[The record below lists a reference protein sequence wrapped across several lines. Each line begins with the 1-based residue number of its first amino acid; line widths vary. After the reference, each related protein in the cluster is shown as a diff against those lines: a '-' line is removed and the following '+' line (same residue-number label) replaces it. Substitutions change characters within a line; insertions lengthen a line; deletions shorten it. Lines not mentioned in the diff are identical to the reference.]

1 MYKIG
6 YFDDE
11 NREYDN
17 YKIDLKCHGIDLIKV
32 KDVITK
38 SQLRDFILDE
48 KLDAIIIDYDL
59 SKFHNVDLTDGNEL
73 IRYLNVEIP
82 DFPSIILT
90 SFAEDSRNENTVIN
104 ALILDRDVMTS
115 DVDGED
121 YSKFIETITNLI
133 NVFKKR
139 LQLNLDEYKILIAK
153 RQNQLLLSPI
163 EEQRLITLYNILYSY
178 DLIDEINPHLLTSSL
193 GEKLDRVLESIKKL
207 AEEW

>member
-17 YKIDLKCHGIDLIKV
+17 YKIDLKCHDIDLIKV

-38 SQLRDFILDE
+38 SQLRDFILDQ

-59 SKFHNVDLTDGNEL
+59 SKFHNVDLTDGNDL

-115 DVDGED
+115 DVDGEE

-163 EEQRLITLYNILYSY
+163 EEQRLITLYNILHSY

-207 AEEW
+207 AEE

>member
-17 YKIDLKCHGIDLIKV
+17 YKIDLKCHDIDLIKV

-38 SQLRDFILDE
+38 SQLRDFILSE
-48 KLDAIIIDYDL
+48 KLDAIIIDYNL

-121 YSKFIETITNLI
+121 YLKFIETITNLI
-133 NVFKKR
+133 KVFQKR

-153 RQNQLLLSPI
+153 RQNQSLLSPI
-163 EEQRLITLYNILYSY
+163 EEQRLITLYNILHSY
-178 DLIDEINPHLLTSSL
+178 DLIDEINPQLLTSSL
-193 GEKLDRVLESIKKL
+193 SEKLDRVLESIKKL
-207 AEEW
+207 AEE

>member
-17 YKIDLKCHGIDLIKV
+17 YKIDLKCHDIDLIKV

-38 SQLRDFILDE
+38 SQLRDFILDQ

-59 SKFHNVDLTDGNEL
+59 SKFHNVDLTDGNDL

-115 DVDGED
+115 DVDGEE

-163 EEQRLITLYNILYSY
+163 EEQRLITLYNILHSY